1 MSGSEFQTIRLKFLS
16 PTSLHSILRH
26 SRHGWLTVFAI
37 VFSTTDSDSFC
48 RYPLLSFDLSL
59 RLSLSLSL
67 LLSFVVEF
75 MVYGHVIHLLYL
87 DVYVFV
93 FRFALRIVAVVEK
106 FIRKCFDLLPL
117 LLLDCL
123 IRAVRRQCPSIVQLV
138 SRSWLLATKSI

>member
-1 MSGSEFQTIRLKFLS
+1 
-16 PTSLHSILRH
+16 LHSILRH

-37 VFSTTDSDSFC
+37 VFSTTDSVFFS
-48 RYPLLSFDLSL
+48 LSASL
-59 RLSLSLSL
+59 FRSLSLSL

-123 IRAVRRQCPSIVQLV
+123 IRAVHRQCPSIVQLV